1 MPKISIIMPALNV
14 GAYIRECLHSVIEQT
29 LEDIEIIVV
38 DAGSTDGTLEIIKE
52 FALVDKRIQVV
63 HSKIKS
69 YGYQLNLGFSLAKAD
84 YIGIVETDDYI
95 MKDMYE
101 CLYRICV
108 ENNLDYA
115 KGYAMS
121 FYTIGDEKYHFPCND
136 LYLKEGLANI
146 VLDVSEIPGLFLK
159 DRFLWLGLYKK
170 DLIHKIVLNETKGA
184 AFQDVGFQLQL
195 LMYAKRAMYI
205 DKAIYF
211 YRQDNIN
218 SSIHNHNSIGFI
230 VQEYK
235 LDTKYIND
243 KGKVWKSVFYRR
255 MMEQL
260 CARLD
265 RMALEGEFWSES
277 IEDINR
283 ICLSLQEAKSNGI
296 LTEGSMGMT
305 NWEKLNSLLE
315 NPRNI
320 FENSYR
326 QYKIQREKFET
337 LLRKVETKEVIIF
350 GAGRNGIFLER
361 LLKSKKNHVI
371 CFCDNSEP
379 LWNTTIDNVPIMSVE
394 NSASKYKDAIYV
406 ITSVKYKEE
415 MQKQLQNEGIC
426 IENIEY
432 YLMGVNVLLALI

>member
-1 MPKISIIMPALNV
+1 M
-14 GAYIRECLHSVIEQT
+14 
-29 LEDIEIIVV
+29 
-38 DAGSTDGTLEIIKE
+38 
-52 FALVDKRIQVV
+52 
-63 HSKIKS
+63 
-69 YGYQLNLGFSLAKAD
+69 
-84 YIGIVETDDYI
+84 
-95 MKDMYE
+95 
-101 CLYRICV
+101 
-108 ENNLDYA
+108 
-115 KGYAMS
+115 
-121 FYTIGDEKYHFPCND
+121 
-136 LYLKEGLANI
+136 
-146 VLDVSEIPGLFLK
+146 
-159 DRFLWLGLYKK
+159 
-170 DLIHKIVLNETKGA
+170 
-184 AFQDVGFQLQL
+184 
-195 LMYAKRAMYI
+195 
-205 DKAIYF
+205 
-211 YRQDNIN
+211 
-218 SSIHNHNSIGFI
+218 
-230 VQEYK
+230 
-235 LDTKYIND
+235 
-243 KGKVWKSVFYRR
+243 FYRR

-337 LLRKVETKEVIIF
+337 LLRKVENKEVIIF